1 MSASRKL
8 RRQQQR
14 DAAKNNPPT
23 PKSPSQSSAHS
34 PLSPG
39 LTRLRRR
46 VRYVL
51 LFTTLIGLVLL
62 RVFHD
67 PVAQALQQYGMPA
80 RIALVLALLS
90 PALFTWMIGL
100 GELRDQSA

>member
-8 RRQQQR
+8 RRQQLR
-14 DAAKNNPPT
+14 DAAKNNSPT
-23 PKSPSQSSAHS
+23 PSSPAHS

-67 PVAQALQQYGMPA
+67 PVAQALLQYGMPA
-80 RIALVLALLS
+80 RVALVLALLS

-100 GELRDQSA
+100 GQLRDSADLG